1 MENGEELGNGEEDR
15 WMGRQVRRDI
25 TRVRMSMEQEQ
36 LNMQRTVAERVVLR
50 WENYE
55 KVRYLHGHWSWNG
68 RKLSDTGQFCG
79 ELYV

>member
-1 MENGEELGNGEEDR
+1 
-15 WMGRQVRRDI
+15 
-25 TRVRMSMEQEQ
+25 MEQEQ